1 MTTTLTHP
9 KKSVNVPLEILKAHA
24 NDVRFEIVSILAQ
37 RECCVCDL
45 EVLLAMNQSKVSYH
59 LASLRDVGLI
69 SGEQR
74 GKNSYYRLERNTLYQ
89 LGGQL
94 LETLLQPRPDL
105 GLTHQ
110 IESMC

>member
-1 MTTTLTHP
+1 MITTLTHP
-9 KKSVNVPLEILKAHA
+9 ENLVNTPLEMLKALA
-24 NDVRFEIVSILAQ
+24 NDVRFEIISILAQ

-45 EVLLAMNQSKVSYH
+45 EVLLNMNQSKVSYH

-69 SGEQR
+69 SGETR

-94 LETLLQPRPDL
+94 LETLLRPRPDL
-105 GLTHQ
+105 DLTHQ
-110 IESMC
+110 TESMC

>member
-1 MTTTLTHP
+1 MITTLIHP
-9 KKSVNVPLEILKAHA
+9 EKSVNTPLEILKALA
-24 NDVRFEIVSILAQ
+24 NDVRFELVSILAQ

-45 EVLLAMNQSKVSYH
+45 EVLLEMNQSKVSYH
-59 LASLRDVGLI
+59 LAALRDVGLI

-94 LETLLQPRPDL
+94 LETLLRSRPDL

-110 IESMC
+110 TESMC